1 MFLIMGINNGRK
13 KLGFSQRLICPQCGY
28 SAEIEIIKTF
38 TYFMLFFIPLFRWNK
53 RYFVTMPCC
62 GASCEIDPELGRAI
76 EKGQID
82 HIDPEDLHFTSGRYS
97 QSGPYYG
104 NYGGGYYNEANEEP
118 ESGPI
123 SARANMSTK
132 QQSVLSN
139 SYVDDDGIRR
149 VRIKT
154 CESCGYE
161 TGEDFAFCPKCGKPL

>member
-13 KLGFSQRLICPQCGY
+13 KLNFSQRLICPCCGY

-76 EKGQID
+76 EKGQVD

-104 NYGGGYYNEANEEP
+104 NYGGGYYNDGPEEG
-118 ESGPI
+118 SI
-123 SARANMSTK
+123 SSRANMSTK
-132 QQSVLSN
+132 PEPPVLTN

-154 CESCGYE
+154 CEGCGYE
-161 TGEDFAFCPKCGKPL
+161 TGEDFVFCPKCGKKL